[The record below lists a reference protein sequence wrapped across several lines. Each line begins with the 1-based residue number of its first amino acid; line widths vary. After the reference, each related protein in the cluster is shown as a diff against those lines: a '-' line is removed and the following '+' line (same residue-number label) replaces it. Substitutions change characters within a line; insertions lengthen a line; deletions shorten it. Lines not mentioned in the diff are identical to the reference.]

1 MMFLIIIYV
10 AATTITTTTTSAAAG
25 GGTMTTVS
33 LGRGR
38 FLVRR
43 SFTVC
48 GGGGGYRS
56 ARIRRTATTLS
67 RIQMTKIP

>member
-1 MMFLIIIYV
+1 MMFLIILV
-10 AATTITTTTTSAAAG
+10 ATTTTITTSAAGG

-33 LGRGR
+33 IGRGR

-48 GGGGGYRS
+48 GGGGYRS

>member
-1 MMFLIIIYV
+1 MMFLIILV
-10 AATTITTTTTSAAAG
+10 AATTTITITTISAAG
-25 GGTMTTVS
+25 GDGTMTTVS

-43 SFTVC
+43 SFNVC
-48 GGGGGYRS
+48 GGGGYRS
-56 ARIRRTATTLS
+56 ARILRTATTLS